1 MAPIACKGP
10 ERNMLTGEGITTVI
24 SYWPTGQRTHWH
36 NARICLGENTA
47 QVLKHFDLCYSF
59 KMLCRAEYG
68 GTQQLHVAAEN
79 YIWNY
84 PVGQSGGGRITYER
98 ALWKHTVLMFSHY
111 INHIE
116 CSGALEGHQ
125 TLMANECLT
134 VAAAF
139 GCFHRWKRWLEPEAR
154 DKPDWMKVP
163 TVSAEDFRHKF
174 SPTLNLLG
182 NPQHLTYAHPKL
194 PGCCFD
200 NVYHQG
206 RLIGDLPVRGKP
218 PSKEHTQKIYN
229 QEYNEIVS
237 RIKNTLDLSDESPTY
252 KLVPT
257 SLCNLEI
264 ALPPALF
271 REKRGLPEPTPSPTG
286 PATRTG

>member
-1 MAPIACKGP
+1 MVVLSNFMWLLRITSGTTQLDNP
-10 ERNMLTGEGITTVI
+10 GEGESLT
-24 SYWPTGQRTHWH
+24 SEP
-36 NARICLGENTA
+36 
-47 QVLKHFDLCYSF
+47 
-59 KMLCRAEYG
+59 
-68 GTQQLHVAAEN
+68 
-79 YIWNY
+79 
-84 PVGQSGGGRITYER
+84 SGNIRF
-98 ALWKHTVLMFSHY
+98 LMFSHY

-134 VAAAF
+134 VAAVF
-139 GCFHRWKRWLEPEAR
+139 GCFHHWECRVEPEAW

-163 TVSAEDFRHKF
+163 TMSAEDFRHKF

-206 RLIGDLPVRGKP
+206 RLIGDLPALGKP

-237 RIKNTLDLSDESPTY
+237 WIKKHSGS
-252 KLVPT
+252 
-257 SLCNLEI
+257 I
-264 ALPPALF
+264 
-271 REKRGLPEPTPSPTG
+271 G
-286 PATRTG
+286 